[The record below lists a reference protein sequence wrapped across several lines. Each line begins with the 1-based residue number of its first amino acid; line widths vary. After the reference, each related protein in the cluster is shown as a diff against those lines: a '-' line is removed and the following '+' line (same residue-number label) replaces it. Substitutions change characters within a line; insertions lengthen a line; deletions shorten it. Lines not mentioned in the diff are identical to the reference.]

1 MTYLIEVKDGNMKE
15 IVKNV
20 ESIQPVQWSSIRSA
34 LPPSQRSVFDDIVS
48 LIQTF
53 NTEQE

>member
-20 ESIQPVQWSSIRSA
+20 ESIQPVQWSSIRLA
-34 LPPSQRSVFDDIVS
+34 LPHSQRSVFDDIVS

>member
-20 ESIQPVQWSSIRSA
+20 ESIQPIQWSSIRSA